1 MASNTIDPTG
11 MIVRDA
17 RSRYRTAQ
25 REESGAHGAFEAETK
40 RGGGAPRSEVE
51 VARSAAP
58 ADIAELLGIATSDE
72 VVVRARKM
80 YVGDRLVQLADS
92 YIPGFVAAAA
102 PAVAQLDTGVGGI
115 ISRMSEAGLTQT
127 TVIEDVDQRP
137 ATAEQA
143 AALGVEPGDQLM
155 TITHSAT
162 TEEGRIVEITR
173 HTLGPGWKLR
183 FEVPLA

>member
-1 MASNTIDPTG
+1 MASNTVDANGTIT
-11 MIVRDA
+11 RDA

-40 RGGGAPRSEVE
+40 RSGATPRSEVE
-51 VARSAAP
+51 VSRSAAP
-58 ADIAELLGIATSDE
+58 AEIAELLGVAAGDE
-72 VVVRARKM
+72 VVVRARRM
-80 YVGDRLVQLADS
+80 YVGERLVQLADS
-92 YIPGFVAAAA
+92 YIPGFVAEAA

-115 ISRMSEAGLTQT
+115 ISRMSEVGLAQDS
-127 TVIEDVDQRP
+127 VVEDVEQRP

-143 AALGVEPGDQLM
+143 EALGVQSGDQLL
-155 TITHSAT
+155 TITHT
-162 TEEGRIVEITR
+162 GVTQDGRVVEVTR